1 MAMQSFS
8 IPALGFFKKTIMG
21 IESAKYLI
29 TESGLR

>member
-21 IESAKYLI
+21 IEFAKYPI
-29 TESGLR
+29 IKSGLR